1 MFKEETRRW
10 VEDMRAEGKLA
21 ELDEA
26 SLDKLVG
33 EYAIKLED
41 YFNEAVRKQLTP
53 VGKVAD
59 FEKMLIYDS
68 QYTTKFLNQAI
79 PGYMGFKIDI
89 FRQAEKEITGSE
101 KTEKRSC

>member
-10 VEDMRAEGKLA
+10 IDEMRSEGKLT

-26 SLDKLVG
+26 ALDKLAD

-59 FEKMLIYDS
+59 FEKMLIYDT

-79 PGYMGFKIDI
+79 PGYVGFKIDI
-89 FRQAEKEITGSE
+89 FRQAKKEITGS
-101 KTEKRSC
+101 

>member
-1 MFKEETRRW
+1 MFKEETTRW
-10 VEDMRAEGKLA
+10 VDEMRVEGKLA
-21 ELDEA
+21 GLDETA
-26 SLDKLVG
+26 LKQLAN

-41 YFNEAVRKQLTP
+41 YFNEAVRRQLAP

-59 FEKMLIYDS
+59 FEKMLIYDT

-89 FRQAEKEITGSE
+89 FHQAKNVITES
-101 KTEKRSC
+101 

>member
-10 VEDMRAEGKLA
+10 VDDMRSEGKLA
-21 ELDEA
+21 ELDET
-26 SLDKLVG
+26 SLDKLAG
-33 EYAIKLED
+33 EYAIELEN

-68 QYTTKFLNQAI
+68 QYTTKFLNQSI
-79 PGYMGFKIDI
+79 PGYMGFKMEVFI
-89 FRQAEKEITGSE
+89 QAKKAITGL
-101 KTEKRSC
+101 